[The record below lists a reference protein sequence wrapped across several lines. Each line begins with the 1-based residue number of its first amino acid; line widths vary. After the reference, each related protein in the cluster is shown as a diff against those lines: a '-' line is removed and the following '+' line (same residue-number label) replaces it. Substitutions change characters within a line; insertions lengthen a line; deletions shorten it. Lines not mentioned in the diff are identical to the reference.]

1 MPSKAKKSKRI
12 TLEVLATMVATGF
25 ENTDGNFSNLNDKTE
40 TLQSEVSDIKLRLD
54 NLTPKFEVR
63 DLEKRVTRLEHKTGI
78 RRS

>member
-12 TLEVLATMVATGF
+12 TLEVLATIVATGF